1 MACIAPNSYHRA
13 IDFNITQD
21 FLGDEGQRAGFLLL
35 VGFLCSWLFI
45 RTSARMIRAQV
56 SWWPGNVETGG
67 GLHIHHLVWGICLMI
82 VTGFLGFALQPY
94 SPYEE
99 ILAVL
104 FGIGMGLTLDEFALW
119 LHLEDVYWT
128 DEGRSSVDAVVVA
141 LIFGLMVMV
150 GLSPAADVED
160 NEGSTALIVLAV
172 GTHVAYCVITMLK
185 GKLLTGFIGLG
196 IPLVGFVSMLR
207 LAKPGSPWARRF
219 YKEGSHRLERAQ
231 KRYARVDARHRRL
244 MDAVAGAPSE
254 PDPDAPAP
262 K

>member
-1 MACIAPNSYHRA
+1 
-13 IDFNITQD
+13 
-21 FLGDEGQRAGFLLL
+21 
-35 VGFLCSWLFI
+35 VGFLGSWLFI

-56 SWWPGNVETGG
+56 SWWPGNVETGS

-82 VTGFLGFALQPY
+82 GTGFLGFALQPY

-172 GTHVAYCVITMLK
+172 ATHVAPCVLTMLK

-196 IPLVGFVSMLR
+196 IPFVGLVGMLR
-207 LAKPGSPWARRF
+207 LAKPHSPWARRF
-219 YKEGSHRLERAQ
+219 YKEGSRRLKRSRE
-231 KRYARVDARHRRL
+231 RYARVERRRRRL
-244 MDAVAGAPSE
+244 MDAVAGAPSD
-254 PDPDAPAP
+254 PDPETPSQAP